1 LTPGRRSSPLSGEVA
16 KDDDEIIVPKKS
28 KAKPVSAGRGAS
40 VSMRKLMRITCAIG
54 IAFGGFVALV
64 GVMAVVGLAVSNLWA
79 RLLVGLVV
87 VVGLPAFLADRL
99 LKRTS
104 ANLGTRGSLGM
115 VADVFAIVLLGMSLM
130 LVAAESMTKSLI
142 AHEGDLHARS
152 GSLVMARLV
161 YFVAG
166 VSPVFPNEKA
176 AAKAATSASASASGS
191 VPATAF
197 GASSAAPP
205 PPR

>member
-1 LTPGRRSSPLSGEVA
+1 
-16 KDDDEIIVPKKS
+16 
-28 KAKPVSAGRGAS
+28 
-40 VSMRKLMRITCAIG
+40 MRITCALG
-54 IAFGGFVALV
+54 IALGGFVALI
-64 GVMAVVGLAVSNLWA
+64 GVMAVVGLAISNIWA
-79 RLLVGLVV
+79 RLAIGLLV
-87 VVGLPAFLADRL
+87 VVGLPSFLSDRL

-115 VADVFAIVLLGMSLM
+115 VTDVFAIVLLGMSLM
-130 LVAAESMTKSLI
+130 LVAADKMTSSLL
-142 AHEGDLHARS
+142 AHEGDLFAKS
-152 GSLVMARLV
+152 GSPTMARLV

-176 AAKAATSASASASGS
+176 VAKSAASASAS
-191 VPATAF
+191 